1 MSPIVLSQILGVFV
15 TTFNVD
21 GKHPGSD
28 CKNLQ
33 LPIQMQLSEKR
44 KAFSQLFV
52 PFLESTSNFKHFEK
66 KDDRHS
72 YCISENPDCKNL
84 R

>member
-72 YCISENPDCKNL
+72 YFVSEIKDWQRL
-84 R
+84 G